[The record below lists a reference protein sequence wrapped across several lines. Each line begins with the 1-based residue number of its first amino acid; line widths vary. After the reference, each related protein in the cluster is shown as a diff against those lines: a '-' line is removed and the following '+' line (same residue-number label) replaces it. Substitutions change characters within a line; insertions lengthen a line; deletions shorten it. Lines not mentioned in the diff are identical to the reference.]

1 VLSQQRTRNNKQQTL
16 LCQGF
21 GRVKQRTTNKEQET
35 KNVKSILFT
44 YIAVLILLAVLP
56 INGTNSILNNNYLL
70 NIRWDY
76 LVHALVYIPLVPLII
91 IVQIKTGRN
100 VQLHGRAT
108 LSFRTLNII
117 IISLLYAFSLEGI
130 QYFLSYRAF
139 NINDMVANG
148 VGVILGSI
156 FYLILKKERV
166 IFFLFNNKPSEKPSP
181 NLLRNNSRQKYS

>member
-1 VLSQQRTRNNKQQTL
+1 MYLVLGSLFRVKPTRNNKQQTL

-76 LVHALVYIPLVPLII
+76 LLHALVYIPLVPLII
-91 IVQIKTGRN
+91 IAQIKQG
-100 VQLHGRAT
+100 GMY
-108 LSFRTLNII
+108 SRTAVR
-117 IISLLYAFSLEGI
+117 LYRS
-130 QYFLSYRAF
+130 
-139 NINDMVANG
+139 
-148 VGVILGSI
+148 
-156 FYLILKKERV
+156 KH
-166 IFFLFNNKPSEKPSP
+166 
-181 NLLRNNSRQKYS
+181 

>member
-1 VLSQQRTRNNKQQTL
+1 MKKL
-16 LCQGF
+16 
-21 GRVKQRTTNKEQET
+21 
-35 KNVKSILFT
+35 LFT
-44 YIAVLILLAVLP
+44 YITILILLAVLP

-130 QYFLSYRAF
+130 QYFLSYRAL
-139 NINDMVANG
+139 NINDMMANG

-156 FYLILKKERV
+156 VYLILKKERV

-181 NLLRNNSRQKYS
+181 NLLRNNSQQKYS